1 MKQLVIISGKGG
13 TGKTTITAAIASMAE
28 NAIIADCDV
37 DAPNLHL
44 VLEPEIT
51 EASDFHGMEIAHI
64 DTERCTGCNIC
75 IENCNFDAIYTDHSI
90 NSCKCE
96 GCGVCEYVC
105 PENAIKMINNPS
117 GSVFDSMTRYGPMV
131 HAELMIGEEASGK
144 LVTAVKEHAS
154 SLAGENGAELIICDG
169 PPGTGCPVIAAITGA
184 DLALI
189 VTEPSLSGIHDLER
203 IIQVTDHF
211 RIPAIVCINKYSIN
225 EENTKQIEIS
235 CKENGIIVAGK
246 LPYDT
251 IPNKAMIGKK
261 TVIEYADNEFSEN
274 LREIWK
280 TVRSELCESP

>member
-44 VLEPEIT
+44 LLEPEIMET
-51 EASDFHGMEIAHI
+51 SDFYGMDIAHT
-64 DTERCTGCNIC
+64 DTEKCTGCNIC
-75 IENCNFDAIYTDHSI
+75 VDNCNFGAINADHSI

-105 PENAIKMINNPS
+105 PENAIKMIRNPS
-117 GSVFDSMTRYGPMV
+117 GKVFDSMTRYGPMV

-144 LVTAVKEHAS
+144 LVTAVKEHAL
-154 SLAGENGAELIICDG
+154 SLARENGSDLVIYDG
-169 PPGTGCPVIAAITGA
+169 PPGTGCPVIATITGA

-189 VTEPSLSGIHDLER
+189 VTEPSVSGIHDLER

-211 RIPAIVCINKYSIN
+211 GIPAIVCVNKYDIN

-235 CKENGIIVAGK
+235 CEERGIIVAGK

-261 TVIEYADNEFSEN
+261 TVIEYSDNGFSES
-274 LREIWK
+274 LRDIWR
-280 TVRSELCESP
+280 TVSSELDATP